1 MTSGASRCVLFQK
14 TAAVLSSL
22 LYLSLMGEVIIISTC
37 LSAKTQG
44 HKGCLFFKRS
54 CGPAYICSDN
64 SSHFQQKTEHI
75 SCSWLQNGEPNQQR
89 GHLIYRGGAHKS
101 STVDAHMIDG
111 ISMCRV
117 TVHLQ
122 LQGTQIKQCCEHR
135 YCPET
140 QMRTDKQ

>member
-22 LYLSLMGEVIIISTC
+22 LYLSPMGEVMIISTC

-64 SSHFQQKTEHI
+64 SSHFQQKTAY
-75 SCSWLQNGEPNQQR
+75 L
-89 GHLIYRGGAHKS
+89 
-101 STVDAHMIDG
+101 
-111 ISMCRV
+111 
-117 TVHLQ
+117 LQ
-122 LQGTQIKQCCEHR
+122 LTTKWGAKSTKRAFDLQGWCSQKQHGRCSHDRR
-135 YCPET
+135 YQHVPCNCAPAAT
-140 QMRTDKQ
+140 RHTNKAML